1 MMTPIIMESE
11 IDVVGEKLAALRQAG
26 IGQVHIDVGDGL
38 FSDMLSIAPADLQQ
52 FELTSFQ
59 IDFHLLVDD
68 PMEWVEECVAL
79 SPKRIIGQVEHMGNQ
94 ELFVDTVQ
102 GYGTQ
107 AGLALAIETPIEA
120 IAPSLLS
127 RVGTVL
133 LMAVPVGTSGS
144 VFDQRV
150 LAKIAQ
156 LRAVYTGSI
165 LVDGGINPSTYSE
178 VIAAGATEAGANSS
192 WWRGEWGEV
201 IRNKKIETSN

>member
-1 MMTPIIMESE
+1 MTPIIMESE